1 MAKKVIDQL
10 KLPYSVGQLQSELHA
25 VVPSGTL
32 LIDVTV
38 EDPSPARAKAIADAV
53 DRQFARFLNT
63 IETPQPHGVS
73 SVKVSVTSPA
83 DVPTQPVSPRESL
96 YLILG
101 LFLGLILGTVAAVLS
116 EALNRGIRTD
126 EQAEAIAGAPVLAS
140 LSDPARGHSSP
151 VVLTA
156 PLSAEADEYRR
167 LAAALAPRSRGGRP
181 PQSLVVSSAV
191 EEEGKTMVAAN
202 LAIVFA
208 QDGLRVIAVDANLR
222 RPGLATVLNMA
233 PSPGVTDVIAKRV
246 PLHTALQ
253 TADSPLQLEVLA
265 AGSSP
270 SNPGELLA
278 SHSFEALLTGL
289 AKYSDIVILDAPPIL
304 SSAES
309 LILARL
315 AGDVMLVSRL
325 GSQTDHLETAVGY
338 LGAVGAKVLGVVAT
352 PAARAGGFGFGP
364 RPRAPRPGRGESRP
378 APSEPLPAGA
388 DREL

>member
-1 MAKKVIDQL
+1 
-10 KLPYSVGQLQSELHA
+10 
-25 VVPSGTL
+25 
-32 LIDVTV
+32 
-38 EDPSPARAKAIADAV
+38 
-53 DRQFARFLNT
+53 
-63 IETPQPHGVS
+63 
-73 SVKVSVTSPA
+73 
-83 DVPTQPVSPRESL
+83 
-96 YLILG
+96 
-101 LFLGLILGTVAAVLS
+101 
-116 EALNRGIRTD
+116 
-126 EQAEAIAGAPVLAS
+126 
-140 LSDPARGHSSP
+140 
-151 VVLTA
+151 
-156 PLSAEADEYRR
+156 
-167 LAAALAPRSRGGRP
+167 
-181 PQSLVVSSAV
+181 
-191 EEEGKTMVAAN
+191 MVAAN